1 MTEKTNKEVIK
12 KKLAL
17 SRIDYYK
24 NVISNTILA
33 IQRYKILDVL
43 SHNDY
48 NLGIS
53 NLENN
58 NTMLQ
63 NLDNMLKVEDKL
75 TEAHINIL
83 QEINDNLSVVCKNYG
98 TQTLEDILSIC
109 FGSTFLAD
117 WVKTVD
123 IEKFNILK
131 RYFHPIGYK
140 LINCSKTRQIKPIE
154 KNKIVDEAKIEEF
167 SDDLECFDLAR
178 TNKKFCIRLL
188 GMKLVIFNKEKN
200 TMLLLNGIVDDV
212 LISCITND
220 YIKDKKAKLYNLLQN
235 DSDGDHYEEYVK
247 TIILKE
253 WLIYSDTELFHK
265 FKGYDSQLKLLKHK
279 SLTQIINEFVNNDL
293 YSQRSTLIL
302 MLSRMDVD
310 NFKYLAYLLYDML
323 SNDNNGIIDSMDQ
336 KILYDSLPWVIK
348 KNFRI
353 AMTETID
360 YTNNLIKFEQNKIPL
375 EQQICLLKTTDA
387 IKEKAMSKLREIKAK
402 SEDSGSKSRQYLDG
416 LLRIPFGIYRKEDVL
431 CITQAT
437 RDMFKTIAV
446 DVNKLNL
453 MSLDVEYN
461 YNILEIKHNVKK
473 IKKEIDIDVVLTL
486 LRQSI
491 KKMTK
496 SQLQK
501 LVVYINNI
509 IKSEGFT
516 AVKKLH
522 TGKKV
527 SELKENITNFI
538 DENKLK
544 IDIVYWR
551 RIYYMNNHLS
561 IDAIQTNIDTIEKNQ
576 DKIKDYFGSIN
587 SILEQSVYGHKD
599 AKRQVERIIGQWI
612 NGDQSG
618 YCFGFEGPPGVGK
631 TSLALNGISKCLVD
645 TDGSPRPFSI
655 IAMGGSSNGST
666 LEGHNYTYVG
676 STWGKIVDIIIEKKC
691 MNPII
696 FIDELDKVS
705 KTEHGREII
714 GILTHLIDKTQN
726 THFQDRYFTG
736 IDLDLSKALFIFSY
750 NDVSLIDRIL
760 LDRIHRIKFDYL
772 NLQEKKVI
780 VKKYI
785 LPETYK
791 QMGLDN
797 IIHIDDEVIEY
808 IIEEYT
814 NEPGVRKLKQL
825 MFDIVGEI
833 NLEILNNDMDHDIP
847 IHITKEMLIEK
858 YLSHYNPY
866 EPQKISLESEVG
878 VINGLWA
885 NSLGNGGIIPIQVR
899 YFVTNNFHELKL
911 TGMQG
916 DVMKESM
923 NVAKTLACSLAK
935 TSGITKKMLEEK
947 LQGIHIH
954 CPDGAVPK
962 DGPSAGAAITT
973 AIYSL
978 LTNKKINHLF
988 GITGE
993 INLQGNV
1000 TKIGGLDLKIVGGI
1014 RGGVKHFLFP
1024 HENIEDYNKFMDK
1037 NKDSNM
1043 IKGIEFTSVKTIH
1056 DVLNKI
1062 LV

>member
-1 MTEKTNKEVIK
+1 MTELSKKEVIINR
-12 KKLAL
+12 LA
-17 SRIDYYK
+17 YYK
-24 NVISNTILA
+24 DMISKTIVA
-33 IQRYKILDVL
+33 IQKYKLMDVL
-43 SHNDY
+43 THNDL

-53 NLENN
+53 NLEKNN
-58 NTMLQ
+58 ELLTS
-63 NLDNMLKVEDKL
+63 LDMMLK
-75 TEAHINIL
+75 TENTVKDQHINIL

-98 TQTLEDILSIC
+98 THSIDDILCIC
-109 FGSTFLAD
+109 YGTSFLTS
-117 WVKTVD
+117 WLKKVD
-123 IEKFNILK
+123 QDKYNILK
-131 RYFHPIGYK
+131 KYYHPIGYK
-140 LINCSKTRQIKPIE
+140 LVSCTKKRIVKPIE
-154 KNKIVDEAKIEEF
+154 KNKIVDENKIEEF
-167 SDDLECFDLAR
+167 ADNLECFDLAR
-178 TNKKFCIRLL
+178 TNKKFRIRLL
-188 GMKLVIFNKEKN
+188 GMKVVIFNDENN
-200 TMLLLNGIVDDV
+200 TMLILNGIVDDILMSCV
-212 LISCITND
+212 DSSYVHQKQTKLNTLIKSEAEVKYYD
-220 YIKDKKAKLYNLLQN
+220 D
-235 DSDGDHYEEYVK
+235 YVK

-253 WLIYSDTELFHK
+253 WLVYSESELFHK
-265 FKGYDSQLKLLKHK
+265 FKGYDSQLKLLKQK
-279 SLTQIINEFVNNDL
+279 SINQVINDFANNDL
-293 YSQRSTLIL
+293 YSQRSMLIL
-302 MLSRMDVD
+302 MLSRMDID
-310 NFKYLAYLLYDML
+310 NFKYLAYLLYDLL
-323 SNDNNGIIDSMDQ
+323 SNDNNGTIDSVDQ
-336 KILYDSLPWVIK
+336 KLLYDSLPWSIK
-348 KNFRI
+348 SNFKV

-416 LLRIPFGIYRKEDVL
+416 LLRIPFGIYRKEDIL
-431 CITQAT
+431 TITSAT
-437 RDMFKTIAV
+437 KELFKSVVT
-446 DVNKLNL
+446 DVNMLQLTTLDESYSYNTMEIRQHIYTLTKLL
-453 MSLDVEYN
+453 GVDSIVG
-461 YNILEIKHNVKK
+461 
-473 IKKEIDIDVVLTL
+473 L
-486 LRQSI
+486 LQKSI
-491 KKMTK
+491 VKMTK
-496 SQLQK
+496 PQLIK
-501 LVVYINNI
+501 LVAYINNI
-509 IKSEGFT
+509 IHSESLS
-516 AVKKLH
+516 VDSLVI
-522 TGKKV
+522 TGKKIV
-527 SELKENITNFI
+527 EIRTLLKKFI
-538 DENKLK
+538 MKHSK
-544 IDIVYWR
+544 VIDVVFWR
-551 RIYYMNNHLS
+551 RIYYMDNHNTIAS
-561 IDAIQTNIDTIEKNQ
+561 IEQGISSISSNQ
-576 DKIKDYFGSIN
+576 DSIKGYFNTIKTT
-587 SILEQSVYGHKD
+587 LEDSVYGHVD
-599 AKRQVERIIGQWI
+599 AKRQIERILGQWV
-612 NGDQSG
+612 NGQQTG

-645 TDGSPRPFSI
+645 SDGTSRPFSI

-676 STWGKIVDIIIEKKC
+676 STWGKIVDIIMEKKC

-736 IDLDLSKALFIFSY
+736 IDLDLSNALFIFSY

-760 LDRIHRIKFDYL
+760 LDRIHRVKFDYL
-772 NLQEKKVI
+772 SLQEKIVI

-791 QMGLDN
+791 QMGLEN
-797 IIHIDDEVIEY
+797 VIFMDDSIIEY

-833 NLEILNNDMDHDIP
+833 NLEIIINDQHTIP
-847 IHITKEMLIEK
+847 IHITKEMLTTK
-858 YLSHYNPY
+858 YLSHYVPY
-866 EPQKISLESEVG
+866 EPQKISPQSEVG

-899 YFVTNNFHELKL
+899 YFITNQFHELKL

-935 TSGITKKMLEEK
+935 KCGVSKQMIKDK

-978 LTNKKINHLF
+978 LLKKKINHLY

-1014 RGGVKHFLFP
+1014 RGGVKYFLFP
-1024 HENIEDYNKFMDK
+1024 EENIEDYNKFLSK
-1037 NKDSNM
+1037 NKNNK
-1043 IKGIEFTSVKTIH
+1043 ILEGISFTPVKTIH
-1056 DVLNKI
+1056 DVLAKI

>member
-1 MTEKTNKEVIK
+1 MSELTKKDVILK
-12 KKLAL
+12 
-17 SRIDYYK
+17 RIEYYK
-24 NVISNTILA
+24 SVISSTMLA
-33 IQRYKILDVL
+33 IQKYKLLDVI

-48 NLGIS
+48 NLAIS

-58 NTMLQ
+58 SQTLQ
-63 NLDNMLKVEDKL
+63 SLENMLEVSDTVLES
-75 TEAHINIL
+75 HINLL
-83 QEINDNLSVVCKNYG
+83 QEINDTLSVVCKNYG
-98 TQTLEDILSIC
+98 TDTLEDILTIC
-109 FGSTFLAD
+109 YGKSFINEWIKS
-117 WVKTVD
+117 VD
-123 IEKFNILK
+123 IDKYSIL
-131 RYFHPIGYK
+131 RQYFHPIGYK
-140 LINCSKTRQIKPIE
+140 LITCSKKRQVKSIE
-154 KNKIVDEAKIEEF
+154 KNKIVDDSKIEEF
-167 SDDLECFDLAR
+167 ADNLECFDLAR

-188 GMKLVIFNKEKN
+188 GMKVVVFNKEKN
-200 TMLLLNGIVDDV
+200 TMLIINGVLDDILL
-212 LISCITND
+212 SCINNVF
-220 YIKDKKAKLYNLLQN
+220 IKRKKEQLYSLIKNEP
-235 DSDGDHYEEYVK
+235 DDEYYENYVK

-253 WLIYSDTELFHK
+253 WLVYSDSELFHK
-265 FKGYDSQLKLLKHK
+265 FKGYDSQLKLIRQK
-279 SLTQIINEFVNNDL
+279 SITQIINEFINNDL

-302 MLSRMDVD
+302 MLSRMEVD
-310 NFKYLAYLLYDML
+310 NLKYLAYLLYDLL
-323 SNDNNGIIDSMDQ
+323 SNDNNGSIDSIEQ
-336 KILYDSLPWVIK
+336 KTLYDSLPWIIK
-348 KNFRI
+348 KNFKI

-360 YTNNLIKFEQNKIPL
+360 YTNTLTKFEQNKIPL

-387 IKEKAMSKLREIKAK
+387 IKEKAMSKLREIKSK
-402 SEDSGSKSRQYLDG
+402 SEDSGSKTRQYLDG
-416 LLRIPFGIYRKEDVL
+416 LLRIPFGHYRKEEIL
-431 CITQAT
+431 FITQTT
-437 RDMFKTIAV
+437 RDIFKTVAKDANMLKII
-446 DVNKLNL
+446 
-453 MSLDVEYN
+453 SLDIEYN
-461 YNILEIKHNVKK
+461 CNILEILHNVKK
-473 IKKEIDIDVVLTL
+473 IKQYINIDSIIDLLKHSVEIM
-486 LRQSI
+486 S
-491 KKMTK
+491 KN
-496 SQLQK
+496 QLVK
-501 LVVYINNI
+501 LITYINNI
-509 IKSEGFT
+509 IKSEELGL
-516 AVKKLH
+516 VKLLYS
-522 TGKKV
+522 GKKII
-527 SELKENITNFI
+527 ELKKMLLEFI
-538 DENKLK
+538 DLNKAN

-551 RIYYMNNHLS
+551 RIYYMDNHLS
-561 IDAIQTNIDTIEKNQ
+561 IDAIQSNVELIDNNQ
-576 DKIKDYFGSIN
+576 NKITTYFKSVN
-587 SILEQSVYGHKD
+587 TILEDSVYGHKD
-599 AKRQVERIIGQWI
+599 AKRQIERIIGQWI
-612 NGDQSG
+612 NGEQEG

-645 TDGSPRPFSI
+645 TDGTPRPFSI

-676 STWGKIVDIIIEKKC
+676 STWGKIVDIIMEKKC

-736 IDLDLSKALFIFSY
+736 IDLDLSKVLFIFSY

-760 LDRIHRIKFDYL
+760 LDRIHRVKFNYL
-772 NLQEKKVI
+772 NLQEKIVI

-791 QMGLDN
+791 QMGLEN
-797 IIHIDDEVIEY
+797 TICISDDLIEY

-825 MFDIVGEI
+825 IFDIVGEI
-833 NLEILNNDMDHDIP
+833 NLEILNNDILHEIP
-847 IHITKEMLIEK
+847 IHITKEMLVEK
-858 YLSHYNPY
+858 YLSHYMAI
-866 EPQKISLESEVG
+866 EPQKISDNSEVG

-899 YFVTNNFHELKL
+899 FYITNNFHELKL

-935 TSGITKKMLEEK
+935 TSGITEEMIKEK

-978 LTNKKINHLF
+978 LTSQKINHLY

-1024 HENIEDYNKFMDK
+1024 RENIEDFNKFMEK
-1037 NKDSNM
+1037 NTNTKLLE
-1043 IKGIEFTSVKTIH
+1043 GIEFTPVKTIH
-1056 DVLNKI
+1056 DVLSKI

>member
-1 MTEKTNKEVIK
+1 MPDISKKDVI
-12 KKLAL
+12 LG
-17 SRIDYYK
+17 RVVYYK
-24 NVISNTILA
+24 TVISKTILA
-33 IQRYKILDVL
+33 IQKYKLMEVL
-43 SHNDY
+43 THNDY
-48 NLGIS
+48 NLGIA
-53 NLENN
+53 NLEKNN
-58 NTMLQ
+58 EIIHSLELALNTT
-63 NLDNMLKVEDKL
+63 NTITD
-75 TEAHINIL
+75 AHINIL
-83 QEINDNLSVVCKNYG
+83 QEINDNLSMVCKNYG
-98 TQTLEDILSIC
+98 TESIEDILCIC
-109 FGSTFLAD
+109 FGTSFIKN
-117 WVKTVD
+117 W
-123 IEKFNILK
+123 FPNINQTKYAILNK
-131 RYFHPIGYK
+131 YFHPIGYK
-140 LINCSKTRQIKPIE
+140 LISCTKTRQVKPIE
-154 KNKIVDEAKIEEF
+154 KNKIIDESKIEEF
-167 SDDLECFDLAR
+167 AEDLECFDLAR
-178 TNKKFCIRLL
+178 TNKKFKIRLL
-188 GMKLVIFNKEKN
+188 GMKVAVFHKEKKS
-200 TMLLLNGIVDDV
+200 MLILNGIVDDM
-212 LISCITND
+212 IMSCIYND
-220 YIKDKKAKLYNLLQN
+220 YITEKRNNLYSIITKE
-235 DSDGDHYEEYVK
+235 SDVVHYKEYVK

-253 WLIYSDTELFHK
+253 WLVYNENELFHK
-265 FKGYDSQLKLLKHK
+265 FKGYDSQLKLLKQK
-279 SLTQIINEFVNNDL
+279 SITQVINEFINSDL
-293 YSQRSTLIL
+293 YSQRMLLIL
-302 MLSRMDVD
+302 MLSRMNVE
-310 NFKYLAYLLYDML
+310 NFKYLAYLLYDLL
-323 SNDNNGIIDSMDQ
+323 SNDVNGTIDSIDQ
-336 KILYDSLPWVIK
+336 KMLYDSLPWYIK
-348 KNFRI
+348 TNFKI

-416 LLRIPFGIYRKEDVL
+416 LLRIPFGIYRKEEIL
-431 CITQAT
+431 SITQT
-437 RDMFKTIAV
+437 TKDIFKNLILDINTLNI
-446 DVNKLNL
+446 LNL
-453 MSLDVEYN
+453 DYEYS
-461 YNILEIKHNVKK
+461 YNILELKK
-473 IKKEIDIDVVLTL
+473 NITQVNKIIGVENILTL
-486 LRQSI
+486 LKKSI
-491 KKMTK
+491 IKMTK
-496 SQLQK
+496 NQLVK
-501 LVVYINNI
+501 LITYINNI
-509 IKSEGFT
+509 IKTDSLNV
-516 AVKKLH
+516 VKIVYSS
-522 TGKKV
+522 KKIN
-527 SELKENITNFI
+527 EIRTLLMDFINTNTTV
-538 DENKLK
+538 
-544 IDIVYWR
+544 IDIHYWR
-551 RIYYMNNHLS
+551 RIYYMDNHSNITS
-561 IDAIQTNIDTIEKNQ
+561 IEQNITQINTNQLTIKN
-576 DKIKDYFGSIN
+576 YFSN
-587 SILEQSVYGHKD
+587 VKNTLEDSVYGHKD
-599 AKRQVERIIGQWI
+599 AKRQIERIIGQWV
-612 NGDQSG
+612 NGEQTG

-631 TSLALNGISKCLVD
+631 TSLALNGISKCLID
-645 TDGSPRPFSI
+645 SDGSARPFSI

-676 STWGKIVDIIIEKKC
+676 STWGKIVDIIMEKKC

-760 LDRIHRIKFDYL
+760 LDRIHRVKFDYL
-772 NLQEKKVI
+772 SLQDKIVI

-791 QMGLDN
+791 QMGLEN
-797 IIHIDDEVIEY
+797 TIYIDDDLIEY

-825 MFDIVGEI
+825 IFDIVGEI
-833 NLEILNNDMDHDIP
+833 NLEVLNNNTDDCNIP
-847 IHITKEMLIEK
+847 IHVTKDMLINK
-858 YLSHYNPY
+858 YLSHYTPY

-885 NSLGNGGIIPIQVR
+885 NSMGNGGIIPIQVR
-899 YFVTNNFHELKL
+899 YFITNNFHELKL

-935 TSGITKKMLEEK
+935 TSGVTKKMITDK

-978 LTNKKINHLF
+978 ILNKKINHLY

-1024 HENIEDYNKFMDK
+1024 YENIEDYNKFLEK
-1037 NKDSNM
+1037 NKNN
-1043 IKGIEFTSVKTIH
+1043 KLLEGISFKPVKTIH
-1056 DVLNKI
+1056 DVLGNI